1 MRWDPGKYAE
11 YADQRGRPFFDLVS
25 RIDHPGPR
33 RVVDLGCGPGE
44 LTAALARRWPK
55 AEVTGIDSSPEMV
68 ARARAGKDLPGN
80 LGFVTGDAAA
90 WLPGPDDDVV
100 VSNALLQW
108 VPGHLELL
116 RNWASALG
124 GGAWLAM
131 QVPANFDAP
140 SHALMRRHADSARW
154 ASALQGVLRHADA
167 VAEPGDYLR
176 LLAGAGLS
184 ADVWETVYHQVL
196 GGPDPVLEWVRGT
209 GLRPVLDAL
218 PAAEAAE
225 FEECYAQLL
234 RGAYPAESFGTV
246 FPFRRIFAVGVKT
259 VGAAAA
265 GTTPGA
271 GPDGRP

>member
-11 YADQRGRPFFDLVS
+11 YSDQRGRPFFDLLT
-25 RIDHPGPR
+25 RIDHPAPR

-44 LTAALARRWPK
+44 LTAALARRWPG

-68 ARARAGKDLPGN
+68 ARARAGEDLPAN
-80 LGFVTGDAAA
+80 LTFTTGDAGQ
-90 WLPGPDDDVV
+90 WGPGPQDDVI

-116 RNWASALG
+116 RDWASTMVD
-124 GGAWLAM
+124 GAWLAL

-154 ASALQGVLRHADA
+154 AALLTGVLRHSDA
-167 VAEPGDYLR
+167 VAEPAGYLR
-176 LLAGAGLS
+176 LLEKAGLR

-196 GGPDPVLEWVRGT
+196 QGRDPVLEWVRGT
-209 GLRPVLDAL
+209 GLRPVLEVLSA
-218 PAAEAAE
+218 PEAAE
-225 FEECYAQLL
+225 FEEGYAELL

-259 VGAAAA
+259 G
-265 GTTPGA
+265 
-271 GPDGRP
+271 GPAPTWIP